1 MGFFSLESIFERDF
15 LKIYAIL
22 EKKLRAAFE
31 KWTFTRTDFCFDFEN
46 RSSPE
51 PLFLS
56 LWKPLVE
63 VVFENG
69 ASRESKLIVLSQRA
83 NNNGCQD

>member
-31 KWTFTRTDFCFDFEN
+31 K
-46 RSSPE
+46 
-51 PLFLS
+51 
-56 LWKPLVE
+56 
-63 VVFENG
+63 
-69 ASRESKLIVLSQRA
+69 
-83 NNNGCQD
+83 